1 MVNEYDKFNGK
12 LWRIN
17 NTLVITIP
25 DPIVKCVGFQEGEE
39 VKIMIRKLEKGD

>member
-17 NTLVITIP
+17 NSIVITIP
-25 DPIVKCVGFQEGEE
+25 ESIVRCVDFKEGEE
-39 VKIMIRKLEKGD
+39 VKIMIRKIEKGD